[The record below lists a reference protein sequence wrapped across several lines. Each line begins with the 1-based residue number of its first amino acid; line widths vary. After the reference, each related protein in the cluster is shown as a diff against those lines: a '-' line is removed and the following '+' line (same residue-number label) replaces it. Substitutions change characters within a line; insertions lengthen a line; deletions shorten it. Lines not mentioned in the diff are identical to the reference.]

1 MVNIETILFRFILVF
16 ILSFIFGIGRQK
28 SHKPVGFGT
37 FIFVALGACSLA
49 LIAIEFRPDDPLPLL
64 GAIVTGIGFLG
75 AGALI
80 KTSDKIFGF
89 TSAATIWIF
98 AIFGLTIGTG
108 EYLIGII
115 IYLLIGVVIIYDS
128 HLEKKGMGS
137 YQKKLMITTNK
148 IIGEKEIKNILTN
161 TTKHKLNSIEVD
173 KKNKKISFIYL
184 IEGTKEQIN
193 KIPKELFEKDWF
205 ETCKVE

>member
-1 MVNIETILFRFILVF
+1 
-16 ILSFIFGIGRQK
+16 
-28 SHKPVGFGT
+28 
-37 FIFVALGACSLA
+37 
-49 LIAIEFRPDDPLPLL
+49 
-64 GAIVTGIGFLG
+64 
-75 AGALI
+75 
-80 KTSDKIFGF
+80 
-89 TSAATIWIF
+89 
-98 AIFGLTIGTG
+98 
-108 EYLIGII
+108 
-115 IYLLIGVVIIYDS
+115 
-128 HLEKKGMGS
+128 
-137 YQKKLMITTNK
+137 MITTNK